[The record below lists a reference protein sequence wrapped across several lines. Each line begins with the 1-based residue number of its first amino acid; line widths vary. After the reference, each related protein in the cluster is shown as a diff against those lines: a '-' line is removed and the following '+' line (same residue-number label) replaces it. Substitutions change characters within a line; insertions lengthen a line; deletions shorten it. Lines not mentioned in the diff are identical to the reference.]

1 MGRMQR
7 TKGKVGEREAAA
19 LIRQH
24 TGWAATRRVRNGA
37 GDSDLIG
44 VPGWSV
50 EVKRRASA
58 SRAQIAQ
65 WWSQCVEQAGWDL
78 PVLLYRLDRCSWR
91 VVWPLAVN
99 LRIQH
104 ADQWREYDWAVE
116 GTVAAWAAVARE
128 VQFEKGD
135 VGPEASVMGGKS
147 DE

>member
-24 TGWAATRRVRNGA
+24 TGWAAIRRVRNGA

-58 SRAQIAQ
+58 TRAQVAQ
-65 WWSQCVEQAGWDL
+65 WWLQCVEQAGWDL

-104 ADQWREYDWAVE
+104 ADQWYDYDWTVE

-128 VQFEKGD
+128 VRFEKG
-135 VGPEASVMGGKS
+135 EADLDPPSTGGQS